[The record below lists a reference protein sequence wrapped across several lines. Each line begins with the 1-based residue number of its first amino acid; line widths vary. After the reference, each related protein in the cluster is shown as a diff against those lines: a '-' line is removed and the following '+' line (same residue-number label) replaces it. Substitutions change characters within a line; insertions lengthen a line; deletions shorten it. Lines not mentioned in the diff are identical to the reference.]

1 MLTLHGLHI
10 LILVMLH
17 LQRGQHHTILA
28 ELHHM
33 QLQLHGLLIGPLI
46 LTLVRVRVILLQ
58 QHGQRVIQLAQ
69 YIILLQVLHIQRV
82 KVHFQMYQLHGQ
94 LLGQQVIQRLLRI
107 RHHMQLVMQRVKVR
121 VKVQRPHI

>member
-28 ELHHM
+28 ELHHV

-46 LTLVRVRVILLQ
+46 LTLVKVRVILLQ

-69 YIILLQVLHIQRV
+69 YIILLRVLHILRV
-82 KVHFQMYQLHGQ
+82 EVHFQMYQLHGQ
-94 LLGQQVIQRLLRI
+94 LLGQRVIQRRLHI
-107 RHHMQLVMQRVKVR
+107 RHHMQRVEVRVEVR
-121 VKVQRPHI
+121 VKVHRLRI